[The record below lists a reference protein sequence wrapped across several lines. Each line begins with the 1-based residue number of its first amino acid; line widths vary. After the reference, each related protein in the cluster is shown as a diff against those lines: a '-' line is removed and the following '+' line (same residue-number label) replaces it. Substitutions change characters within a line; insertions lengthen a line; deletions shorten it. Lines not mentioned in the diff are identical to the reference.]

1 MSTSTIGRDTPQVG
15 AREKLTGRALYAGD
29 LKPAGMLHAKV
40 LRSPYAHARLVRI
53 ATSAARAL
61 PGVKLVVTGADT
73 PQKLTGVHRKEHRI
87 LAVGEVRHAGEEVA
101 AVVATTEDIARDAL
115 DLIEVEYEELPA
127 LLEPDA
133 ALAEGA
139 PEVHAGTKNL
149 AYEMNIDYGDVDAGF
164 ARAAAI
170 HEATYVSPSQYPG
183 YLEPMATVASMG
195 GDGRLTV
202 WTSTQAVFLAR
213 ARYAEALEMPV
224 SKVRVIQATTG
235 GGFGAKIVEET
246 NSLICAFLA
255 SRLDRPVRL
264 VNNRLEDFLGA
275 RASVPER
282 VRLKLGV
289 DAQGRIVA
297 KEVEITAECGAYQ
310 GLTAHVMY
318 VTAMRSDNMHRIAN
332 VRTRARLAY
341 THNPPRGAFRGFGGQ
356 QMGFALNCALD
367 DLAKQLGMEVIDI
380 HRVNAIGAG
389 ETSVHGWKIGSTGML
404 ECLEQVRK
412 AVDWDARRKRP
423 KGMGTKRRGIGVA
436 AAMHVSGNRTIGNWD
451 GSTIHLR
458 ISEDGRAT
466 VLTAECDM
474 GQGAYTMLAQ
484 LCAHELSIPIEHVT
498 VAPPDTDAA
507 GFAIGSLASRVT
519 IVAGN
524 AMVRAAREA
533 RDKLIALAAEKL
545 EAAPADL
552 EAIDGAVRLKGVPDH
567 KLTYAELARMH
578 IFRNGGE
585 GLAVKTTWDAPTV
598 QADAKYFGNVA
609 PAHSFAVQATEVEVD
624 VETGQVSVI
633 DTFVSD
639 DCGRALNPLAIHGQT
654 AGAVVQ
660 AIGWTLHEHLHYEN
674 GRLMNG
680 NFADYTMPL
689 ARAVPMIRSGL
700 VESMDP
706 NGPLGAKGASET
718 AMVPG
723 AAAIANAVYDAIGV
737 RFTELPIT
745 PEKVLAALAAKAGRA
760 HA

>member
-1 MSTSTIGRDTPQVG
+1 MSESSIGRDTPQVG

-29 LKPAGMLHAKV
+29 LKPAGMLHARV
-40 LRSPYAHARLVRI
+40 LRSPYAHARIVRI
-53 ATSAARAL
+53 DTSRARAL
-61 PGVKLVVTGADT
+61 AGVRLVVTGADT
-73 PQKLTGVHRKEHRI
+73 PVKLTGVHRKEHRI
-87 LAVGEVRHAGEEVA
+87 LAVDRVRHVGEEVA
-101 AVVATTEDIARDAL
+101 AVVAISEDIARDAI

-127 LLEPDA
+127 LFDPDA

-139 PEVHAGTKNL
+139 VEVHAGTRNL
-149 AYEMNIDYGDVDAGF
+149 AYEMNIAYGDVEGGF

-170 HEATYVSPSQYPG
+170 HEAIYDSPSQYPG
-183 YLEPMATVASMG
+183 YLEPMATVAAMG

-202 WTSTQAVFLAR
+202 WTSTQSVFLAR

-224 SKVRVIQATTG
+224 SKVRVIQAVTG
-235 GGFGAKIVEET
+235 GGFGGKIVEET

-255 SRLDRPVRL
+255 SRLDRPVRF
-264 VNNRLEDFLGA
+264 VNNRLDDFLGA

-289 DAQGRIVA
+289 DADGRIVA
-297 KEVEITAECGAYQ
+297 KEVEIIAECGAYQ

-318 VTAMRSDNMHRIAN
+318 VTAMRSDNMHRIQN
-332 VRTRARLAY
+332 VRTRARLVY

-367 DLAKQLGMEVIDI
+367 DLAARLGRDPLDL
-380 HRVNAIGAG
+380 HRINAIGQG

-404 ECLEQVRK
+404 QCLEQVRS
-412 AVDWDARRKRP
+412 AVDWDARRSRA
-423 KGMGTKRRGIGVA
+423 KGGGVKRRGIGMA

-451 GSTIHLR
+451 GSTVHLR

-466 VLTAECDM
+466 LLTAECDM
-474 GQGAYTMLAQ
+474 GQGAYTVLAQ
-484 LCAHELSIPIEHVT
+484 LCAHELSIPVEHVT
-498 VAPPDTDAA
+498 VAQPDTDAA
-507 GFAIGSLASRVT
+507 AFAIGSLASRVT

-524 AMVRAAREA
+524 AVVRAAREA
-533 RDKLIALAAEKL
+533 RDKLVALAAEKL

-552 EAIDGAVRLKGVPDH
+552 EAVDGVVRLKGVPGH

-585 GLAVKTTWDAPTV
+585 GLQVKTTWDAPTV

-624 VETGQVSVI
+624 TETGQVTVI

-639 DCGRALNPLAIHGQT
+639 DCGKALNPMAIHGQT

-660 AIGWTLHEHLHYEN
+660 AIGWTLHESLQYEN

-689 ARAVPMIRSGL
+689 ARAVPMIRTGI

-706 NGPLGAKGASET
+706 TGPLGAKGASET
-718 AMVPG
+718 AIVPG

-737 RFTELPIT
+737 RITALPIT
-745 PEKVLAALAAKAGRA
+745 PEKILAALAMKREAG